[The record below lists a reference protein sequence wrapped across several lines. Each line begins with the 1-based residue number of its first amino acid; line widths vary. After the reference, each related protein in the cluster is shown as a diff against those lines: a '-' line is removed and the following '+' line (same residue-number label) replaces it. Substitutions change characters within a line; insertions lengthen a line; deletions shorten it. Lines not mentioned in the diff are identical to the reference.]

1 MRRASL
7 LFALVAFPA
16 ALAAPVGHSDKSL
29 ALLDE
34 LEADVHGE
42 LLASHRHPDHHRH
55 IARRA
60 LDAEID
66 SLSQELEEADE
77 FKRLM
82 EGEPHHE
89 LERNKWH
96 LSTQIDECYK
106 IAGDLADCEP
116 PKPSADILQRTAAEL
131 QNPEPSSDIPAVS
144 VFPPFSPAEFRPPR

>member
-1 MRRASL
+1 M
-7 LFALVAFPA
+7 
-16 ALAAPVGHSDKSL
+16 
-29 ALLDE
+29 
-34 LEADVHGE
+34 
-42 LLASHRHPDHHRH
+42 
-55 IARRA
+55 
-60 LDAEID
+60 DAEID

-144 VFPPFSPAEFRPPR
+144 ASPPFSPAEFRPPR